1 MEEIKDLLEEFVD
14 WAKDCGED
22 AWYIFDNTEEA
33 IERFLKQR
41 EQLLLLAIT
50 SRRYDQKGFSK
61 NSQPSFLF
69 KMKINYKISEYNCK
83 KCLTLQNKVLSL

>member
-41 EQLLLLAIT
+41 EKPF
-50 SRRYDQKGFSK
+50 Y
-61 NSQPSFLF
+61 
-69 KMKINYKISEYNCK
+69 Y
-83 KCLTLQNKVLSL
+83 

>member
-33 IERFLKQR
+33 IKRFLNQR
-41 EQLLLLAIT
+41 
-50 SRRYDQKGFSK
+50 G
-61 NSQPSFLF
+61 
-69 KMKINYKISEYNCK
+69 
-83 KCLTLQNKVLSL
+83 